1 MSIENGPREKLITE
15 GADSLSTPELLAILM
30 RTGVKDENVVMLSE
44 KIFVK
49 FDRSLYK
56 MSKATLDDFK
66 SIKGLGDVKVVT
78 LLAALELAKR
88 LVKEEVVIS
97 EEPVFNSPENVFKY
111 CLDMQS
117 LKQEVA
123 RVLFLDTKLK
133 LIGSKDISK
142 GTLNVSV
149 VHPRDIFRE
158 ALLRN
163 SSGIVLVHN
172 HPSGDVK
179 PSTEDLELTNKIKKI
194 GDMIGITL
202 IDHVIVGN
210 TFYSFKRDCKEA
222 GWNDV

>member
-1 MSIENGPREKLITE
+1 
-15 GADSLSTPELLAILM
+15 
-30 RTGVKDENVVMLSE
+30 
-44 KIFVK
+44 
-49 FDRSLYK
+49 

-66 SIKGLGDVKVVT
+66 SIKGLGDVKAVT

-88 LVKEEVVIS
+88 LAKEEVVIS

-133 LIGSKDISK
+133 LIGAKDISK

-179 PSTEDLELTNKIKKI
+179 PSTEDVELTNKIKKI

-210 TFYSFKRDCKEA
+210 TFYSFRRDCKEA

>member
-66 SIKGLGDVKVVT
+66 SIKGLGDVKAVT

-88 LVKEEVVIS
+88 LAKEEVVIS

-133 LIGSKDISK
+133 LIGAKDISK
-142 GTLNVSV
+142 GTLKRFCRASKR
-149 VHPRDIFRE
+149 HIQRGSAE
-158 ALLRN
+158 KQLRYCVGAQ
-163 SSGIVLVHN
+163 SSIWRR
-172 HPSGDVK
+172 K
-179 PSTEDLELTNKIKKI
+179 TK
-194 GDMIGITL
+194 
-202 IDHVIVGN
+202 
-210 TFYSFKRDCKEA
+210 YRRY
-222 GWNDV
+222 